1 METSLLENVPTALLC
16 IGIVA
21 LTTGVSIAGVL
32 LVRRRVALSTL
43 ETHQDVAGY
52 ILAVV
57 GVVYAVLL
65 AFVVISVWEQFE
77 DAKGDANTEAAT
89 VGLLY
94 RDALI
99 LDRGEGR
106 AHVAVRDYARSVA
119 GPEWDEM
126 ASEHREHRATDAA
139 LDRVW
144 ATFRDMRPEG
154 EADTVIYDKAVDRLH
169 EATELRRT
177 RVLNSGNQLPGPLWG
192 VLIAGAVISIG
203 FTYFF
208 GVRSRAAQVLMVAA
222 FSSSVGLVLFLI
234 LVLDLPFTGDVGVGP
249 TSMERVIGEFPHYGD

>member
-1 METSLLENVPTALLC
+1 METFLLENIPTAVLGL
-16 IGIVA
+16 GIVA
-21 LTTGVSIAGVL
+21 LTTGVAVGGVL
-32 LVRRRVALSTL
+32 LVRRRVSLSTL

-65 AFVVISVWEQFE
+65 AFVVIAVWEEFE
-77 DAKGDANTEAAT
+77 DAKSDASREAAT

-99 LDRGEGR
+99 LDGGEGR
-106 AHVAVRDYARSVA
+106 AHVALREYARSVA
-119 GPEWDEM
+119 GPEWEEM
-126 ASEHREHRATDAA
+126 ASEHREHRETDAA
-139 LDRVW
+139 LNRVW
-144 ATFRDMRPEG
+144 AAFRDMRPRG
-154 EADTVIYDKAVDRLH
+154 EAETVVYDKAVERLH
-169 EATELRRT
+169 DATELRRE
-177 RVLNSGNQLPGPLWG
+177 RILGSGTQIPGPLWA

-208 GVRSRAAQVLMVAA
+208 GIKSRAAQVLMVSA
-222 FSSSVGLVLFLI
+222 FASIVGLVLFLV

-249 TSMERVIGEFPHYGD
+249 TSMERVIEEFQHYAD